1 MLQSLLGFKLKFEDS
16 NSRIQ
21 MFGFW
26 IFIYGSRKHKSN
38 NNSKIN
44 AFWGVCTT
52 FSIHDTPL
60 TPRIHIRLIL
70 HKQTKK
76 LGFENF
82 QQTTILWT
90 SRKRPKYAPAF
101 QSPELSSFWALCAQ
115 SLSILTTVF
124 AAIGHRMA
132 RSFMKCGASSTQN
145 RTSVSSLRSL
155 EAIRFSILVLV
166 LGCRLEFFITESV
179 LESYSEHSKSR

>member
-26 IFIYGSRKHKSN
+26 IFLYGSRKHKSN

-76 LGFENF
+76 ARVREFPTNYDPLDF
-82 QQTTILWT
+82 QKET
-90 SRKRPKYAPAF
+90 
-101 QSPELSSFWALCAQ
+101 EVCSSFSITGAFFVLGTLCPV
-115 SLSILTTVF
+115 SFNLD
-124 AAIGHRMA
+124 HRFC
-132 RSFMKCGASSTQN
+132 RNWTQN
-145 RTSVSSLRSL
+145 GEIFHEMWS
-155 EAIRFSILVLV
+155 
-166 LGCRLEFFITESV
+166 FIDT
-179 LESYSEHSKSR
+179 K